1 MEELLFFIASGYTRI
16 SNEHLKDTAGRILAN
31 GLVYEFRKFLHDYL
45 CYEYETKI
53 TEIHLTELYD
63 YEEALEQWEWGIIND
78 CENWNMELYSP
89 YIEKCGMYEWSY
101 NMLLKIFKDKN
112 KTDKIY
118 EEINFCKQ
126 MHQLRP
132 QQWELDEPYEKV
144 LKPTTSKK

>member
-63 YEEALEQWEWGIIND
+63 YEEALRYFSND
-78 CENWNMELYSP
+78 YKEYLEKPFDSYFGFKEGTLKELH
-89 YIEKCGMYEWSY
+89 
-101 NMLLKIFKDKN
+101 
-112 KTDKIY
+112 KIY
-118 EEINFCKQ
+118 AA
-126 MHQLRP
+126 
-132 QQWELDEPYEKV
+132 
-144 LKPTTSKK
+144 